1 MDSGNRPAS
10 PVENLTGGFSL
21 PQGEPSR
28 LLKDI
33 IDHLMIHP
41 NSTFPVHVGS
51 MAMRDLGIFK
61 GDTLLVDRSLEP
73 HHNQIVLAVVD
84 GEFLVR
90 RLHIHQGTAELHPAN
105 NRYPIITPREGHE
118 IILWGVAVTVIKRLL
133 RKNRDGKPA

>member
-1 MDSGNRPAS
+1 MDTGNYPNTS
-10 PVENLTGGFSL
+10 VENLTGGFSL
-21 PQGEPSR
+21 PQGAPSR
-28 LLKDI
+28 LLQDI
-33 IDHLMIHP
+33 IDHLIIHP

-51 MAMRDLGIFK
+51 MAMKDLGIFK

-90 RLHIHQGTAELHPAN
+90 RLHIHQGTTELHPAN

-133 RKNRDGKPA
+133 RKNRDGKTT

>member
-1 MDSGNRPAS
+1 MKSENQS
-10 PVENLTGGFSL
+10 TVTVEKLTGGFSL

-28 LLKDI
+28 LLQDI

-51 MAMRDLGIFK
+51 MAMQNLGIFK

-73 HHNQIVLAVVD
+73 HHNQVVLAVVD

-90 RLHIHQGTAELHPAN
+90 RLHIHRGIIELHPAN
-105 NRYPIITPREGHE
+105 NSFPIITEQEKHE
-118 IILWGVAVTVIKRLL
+118 IILWGIVVTVIKRLI
-133 RKNRDGKPA
+133 RKDRDGNPT